1 MNPIVVTPLLLLSAA
16 SHIISVESLA
26 IPTSSSSTP
35 ILAPEVH
42 PTHLTH
48 VSKLVSSALGDIA
61 EDDSTVFNRYASART
76 AVDDFQAVD
85 DDDGTETATVTAT
98 AMEVVPSN
106 ELVYGELSVPV
117 LATILDAVGV
127 QDEDVFLDI
136 GSGDGALV
144 LGASLLYAPSN
155 EEGGDKGSDDDS
167 DGSIR
172 RNNNNAIR
180 KAWGVD
186 IVPGLVDR
194 AKVHAKNL
202 ERILS
207 QAEEEQQH
215 RQTINPLLGH
225 NQSDVQF
232 LLGDIH
238 TPDDELRNVLQ
249 ETTLAVC
256 FATTWSAGN
265 GHINNDDVSDKND
278 DNTRKTKTIS
288 TSLQGRKL
296 PKLSKAL
303 SSKLAP
309 GCRVVLIDGKLNER
323 DGFSWQG
330 DLRIQCPDTAP
341 YSVATLYYKQ

>member
-1 MNPIVVTPLLLLSAA
+1 MMNPIAIVVTPLLLLSTS

-26 IPTSSSSTP
+26 IPTTSSSTP
-35 ILAPEVH
+35 TLAPEVH
-42 PTHLTH
+42 PTHLTR

-85 DDDGTETATVTAT
+85 DDDRTETETATAT
-98 AMEVVPSN
+98 AREVVPSN

-127 QDEDVFLDI
+127 QDEDIFLDI

-155 EEGGDKGSDDDS
+155 EEGGDDGG

-194 AKVHAKNL
+194 SKVHAKNL
-202 ERILS
+202 ERILL
-207 QAEEEQQH
+207 QTEDEQQ
-215 RQTINPLLGH
+215 QQQSISPLLGQ

-238 TPDDELRNVLQ
+238 KPDDELQNVLQ

-256 FATTWSAGN
+256 FATTWSAGSA
-265 GHINNDDVSDKND
+265 HINNDVKDNNSND

-303 SSKLAP
+303 SSKLEP
-309 GCRVVLIDGKLNER
+309 GCRVVLIDGKLNES